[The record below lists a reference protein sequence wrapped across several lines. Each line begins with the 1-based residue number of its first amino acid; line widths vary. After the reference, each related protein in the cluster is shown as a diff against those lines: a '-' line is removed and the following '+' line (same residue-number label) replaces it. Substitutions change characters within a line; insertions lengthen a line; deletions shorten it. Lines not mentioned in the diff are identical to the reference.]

1 MLNTETEESAD
12 KEMDLKEIILVLGK
26 RKKLIFGVTL
36 AAAALAFLI
45 SSTMP
50 KTYLVNTSLQ
60 IGTIIG
66 EASANQN
73 AAEHTIESVD
83 QIKDKKDKDIYGVLV
98 RQKLGIDQEKYPEI
112 AIEVGKG
119 TAIVSFSTES
129 SDVEFA
135 KKVLRELNE
144 TITASHKKIF
154 DSAKARIEKEIEI
167 GNDNKKRLDAK
178 IESLMAERAVLLGEV
193 NMLQRRLIENFNVGN
208 ELVEMNVKQ
217 ELEAIN
223 QGIEESYLKINE
235 SQRETIVLQ
244 GYADIMQPTKVVK
257 EPYAS
262 ESPTAPKIGL
272 NTILGM
278 VIGFLIGIFIVFFA
292 EWRNK
297 LREIK

>member
-1 MLNTETEESAD
+1 MLNTETRENIY
-12 KEMDLKEIILVLGK
+12 KETDLREIILILEK
-26 RKKLIFGVTL
+26 RKKLIFSVTL

-60 IGTIIG
+60 IGTIVG
-66 EASANQN
+66 EASVNQN
-73 AAEHTIESVD
+73 VAERAIESVD
-83 QIKDKKDKDIYGVLV
+83 QIKDKKNKDIYGVLV

-129 SDVEFA
+129 SDVEFT
-135 KKVLRELNE
+135 KKVFRELNE
-144 TITASHKKIF
+144 TIIASHQKIF

-178 IESLMAERAVLLGEV
+178 IESLTAERAVLLDEV
-193 NMLQRRLIENFNVGN
+193 AMLQRRLIENFNVGN
-208 ELVEMNVKQ
+208 ELVKMNAKQ

-235 SQRETIVLQ
+235 SQRETVALHS
-244 GYADIMQPTKVVK
+244 YADIMQPTKVVK
-257 EPYAS
+257 EPHAS
-262 ESPTAPKIGL
+262 ESPVAPKIGL

-278 VIGFLIGIFIVFFA
+278 VIGFLVGIFIVFSA
-292 EWRNK
+292 EWWNK